1 MNATA
6 RLELWERLRRARL
19 VEGDV
24 PSGPSSPWYIRTMLG
39 IAGWIGACFIL
50 GFIGAGFA
58 MVMRSAGA
66 ASLAALLCCGGA
78 YAIFRLPS
86 KGDFA
91 GQFGLALGLAGQA
104 LFAVAIFKE
113 AGANI
118 SLGSF
123 AFFCIEALLTLLMPN
138 FMHRV
143 FTTVAA
149 VAALF
154 IASAQTGL
162 HGGVFSL
169 TAAACALVW
178 RGETRLAARAELWQ
192 PVGYGLAIGVLQIA
206 TASSLG
212 EGMVSRLHHG
222 EADWLQRHGTEIG
235 TALVAVIF
243 IAVTVEI
250 LKNLEIDVSS
260 REGIAILSCMAVV
273 MAVSFPTH
281 RLAAAALILIL
292 GFAGGNRV
300 LFGLGLLALASFLS
314 HYYYQMRE
322 TLLIKS
328 MILAATGALLL
339 VARWGLLRLIPA
351 KGGRQDA

>member
-1 MNATA
+1 MNQAA
-6 RLELWERLRRARL
+6 RFELWERLRKARL
-19 VEGDV
+19 VEGGV
-24 PSGPSSPWYIRTMLG
+24 PSVHSSPWYIRTMLG
-39 IAGWIGACFIL
+39 VAGWIGACFIL
-50 GFIGAGFA
+50 GFIGTGFA

-66 ASLAALLCCGGA
+66 ASLAAILCCVGA

-113 AGANI
+113 LSDSV
-118 SLGSF
+118 SLGF
-123 AFFCIEALLTLLMPN
+123 FMFFCVEAVLTLLMPN
-138 FMHRV
+138 FMHRI

-149 VAALF
+149 VGALYF
-154 IASAQTGL
+154 ASAQAGL
-162 HGGVFSL
+162 QGVVLSM

-178 RGETRLAARAELWQ
+178 RGEMRLAARTELWQ
-192 PVGYGLAIGVLQIA
+192 PVGYGLALGVLQVA
-206 TASSLG
+206 TVSAVG
-212 EGMVSRLHHG
+212 ERVVSRLRHG
-222 EADWLQRHGTEIG
+222 EADWLQRHGNDIG

-243 IAVTVEI
+243 LAVTMEI
-250 LKNLEIDVSS
+250 LKKLDVELTS
-260 REGIAILSCMAVV
+260 REGIAIVSCMAVV
-273 MAVSFPTH
+273 MVVSFPTH
-281 RLAAAALILIL
+281 GLIAAALILIL

-300 LFGLGLLALASFLS
+300 LFGLGLLAVASFLS

-328 MILAATGALLL
+328 MILAATGGLLL

>member
-1 MNATA
+1 MKTVA
-6 RLELWERLRRARL
+6 RFELWGRLRQARL
-19 VEGDV
+19 VTGDL
-24 PSGPSSPWYIRTMLG
+24 PTAPSSPWYIRAMLG
-39 IAGWIGACFIL
+39 FAGWIGAWFIL
-50 GFIGAGFA
+50 GFVGTGFA

-66 ASLAALLCCGGA
+66 ASFAAILCCGGA

-91 GQFGLALGLAGQA
+91 GQFGLAVGLAGQA

-113 AGANI
+113 RSASI
-118 SLGSF
+118 SLGCF
-123 AFFCIEALLTLLMPN
+123 MFFCIEALLTVLMPN
-138 FMHRV
+138 FMHRI

-154 IASAQTGL
+154 YASAQAGL
-162 HGGVFSL
+162 HGVVLSV
-169 TAAACALVW
+169 TAAACAVVW
-178 RGETRLAARAELWQ
+178 RGEMRLVARAELWQ
-192 PVGYGLAIGVLQIA
+192 PVGYGLALGVLQLA
-206 TASSLG
+206 ASSAAG
-212 EGMVSRLHHG
+212 EAMLSGLHHG
-222 EADWLQRHGTEIG
+222 EADWLQRHGNDVG

-243 IAVTVEI
+243 LAVTVQI
-250 LKNLEIDVSS
+250 LKELDIEVSGK
-260 REGIAILSCMAVV
+260 EGIAIVSCMALI

-281 RLAAAALILIL
+281 GLAAAALILIL

-300 LFGLGLLALASFLS
+300 LFGLGLMAVASFLS

-339 VARWGLLRLIPA
+339 VARWALLRLIPA
-351 KGGRQDA
+351 KEGRQDA